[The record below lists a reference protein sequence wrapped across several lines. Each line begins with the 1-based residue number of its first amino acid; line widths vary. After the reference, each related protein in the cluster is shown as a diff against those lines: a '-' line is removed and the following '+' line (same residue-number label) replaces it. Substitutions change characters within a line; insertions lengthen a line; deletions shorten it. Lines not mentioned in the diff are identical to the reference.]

1 MISAEERL
9 QNELKYL
16 MALSVVRKLYADGK
30 LKREICERLNKANAE
45 TLGCEEMPL

>member
-45 TLGCEEMPL
+45 TLGCEEIPL